1 MYVYI
6 YVRVCMYMCMYVYVY
21 LESPVNAPNRE
32 TEWTSKYLLRA
43 KCC

>member
-1 MYVYI
+1 MYI
-6 YVRVCMYMCMYVYVY
+6 YVCACMYVYVYVY